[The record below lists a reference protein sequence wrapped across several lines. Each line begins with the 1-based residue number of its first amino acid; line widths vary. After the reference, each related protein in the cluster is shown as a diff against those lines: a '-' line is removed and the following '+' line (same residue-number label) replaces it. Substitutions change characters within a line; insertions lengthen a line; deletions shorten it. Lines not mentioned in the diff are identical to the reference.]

1 MIQPKVMNITS
12 TQLERVREL
21 YLDGYYLQAYRQ
33 AETICPLA
41 EWEGTEAM
49 LWAGR
54 LANNLGSYQL
64 GRKLHQK
71 AYRLAPHHSEARY
84 YKVRAIMERR
94 GPLAA
99 WKFLRQIGETINA
112 SSVVQSDWLAFHAV
126 VLGALRDFDAA
137 EGWLAKAERLDPT
150 NPWVWI
156 ERSHLFEVED
166 KYEESLAAAQR
177 SLELRPYFRPGVQSV
192 ASSLVLLGRDE
203 EALTVLQ
210 DAATRIESCWLVA
223 QLAQLQTELGLHVEA
238 RQNFERFAELAPL
251 CDPQTEQWLHARRAD
266 AAYMCGD
273 YEAALKYTQLSE
285 SPFHKLVA
293 ERMEAAGDE
302 TTRIVLP
309 VGFVRQHHMTCAP
322 ATLTFLSRFW
332 QKPAD
337 HLSVV
342 EAICYDGTP
351 ARSERDWAEKQ
362 GWFVREFCVNWD
374 DTVKLID
381 RGVPFTLTTVE
392 PGNAHL
398 QSVIGYDSR
407 RGTILGR
414 DPYHR
419 ELVEFA
425 AKEMLERYLSSGP
438 RGMAMVPLEQK
449 HLLEDLELHEA
460 PLYDGLYNVQQALF
474 AHNRAQADEVIQTM
488 KVAAEAHRLTWQAQL
503 SVAEYDC
510 DDVRVLTCLDKLLEL
525 FPEDANWRL
534 YKLSVLRRMARRDDR
549 LELLKTIC
557 DDKKSH
563 PLFWQMYADEL
574 SDDAREQAKVRK
586 LVYRQFRYHTTD
598 AHNFYQLANLLWT
611 QRRFAEA
618 KELYRFAACLKD
630 TNENYVRSYFTAS
643 QHFHEQAEAVRF
655 LKDRFQR
662 FGKRSSYPARTLAW
676 AYEQTGQE
684 PRALA
689 ALKEG
694 LALRPDDAEL
704 MLYTANALGLQG
716 KFDEA
721 EQLIQQA
728 EPKAR
733 RVDWL
738 QAASAL
744 ASYRGDTQTALA
756 MWQEIAQAEPLNIT
770 TISNIAQ
777 ALAETSGAAETIAYL
792 RARVAEF
799 PHNLALHRLLVQW
812 VRDDFA
818 ALEQA
823 LRTMIE
829 VDQVDAW
836 ARRELAIA
844 LCNQHRCQEALTEAE
859 LAQKLEPDHPG
870 AYNVLAKIYTEMN
883 QPDEAKTA
891 YRQALK
897 LSVDNDYAIANLIAL
912 SHSATERRA
921 ALEFVKEELIR
932 QVTFGDGLLA
942 FREHASSTLNAEE
955 LREVLQSAL
964 QGRPDLWHAWS
975 ALILHLIDMQKYE
988 EALPLAEQAAE
999 FFPLVPRIWFDL
1011 SLVHQARL
1019 NREGEI
1025 AALSRALEINPGWQK
1040 AIRQLA
1046 DAYMNSGE
1054 LEKALTT
1061 LEQGIA
1067 KAPLEAVNYG
1077 YLADVLWRLGEKEQA
1092 IERIKRAL
1100 TLMPEYDWAWGCL
1113 RTWSKELGREDD
1125 AIAFVRISA
1134 EQHAHQAGAWL
1145 LIAETLYRPEDLPE
1159 RLQALDRANEINPRL
1174 IGAHVLRVRL
1184 LAEAQRFDE
1193 ARAAC
1198 QPAIFNGD
1206 LPVRLRTAA
1215 ATIEAD
1221 SGNLDLAIEK
1231 MYEVVAEEPNNYE
1244 AWGRLADWLR
1254 LDEHRYDQYLQ
1265 VANEL
1270 VRIAPNYVISLGYL
1284 GEARKFNG
1292 DRQGAKEAY
1301 KRALALEADYVF
1313 GGFRLFDLQL
1323 EDGEFD
1329 DARATLKTLE
1339 QQVGG
1344 DDVVV
1349 SHLELAVKEN
1359 DANAA
1364 TMHFRKVCRSA
1375 TASRAQ
1381 LNHAIKTLADK
1392 LWGEPID
1399 KVLEEA
1405 IEWPDANPLV
1415 GEFWV
1420 ERWFGRDDAQKFRAR
1435 LEAFPNKNAVWHNAA
1450 SAYLE
1455 KLGQGKRGA
1464 EVRSFLSIH
1473 RDDLRQDNSSW
1484 GTVGYVLL
1492 ELHYEKEAANWLS
1505 DWPTRSELQPWMLW
1519 NGVLALRSLK
1529 RDDEAYQWGQH
1540 AVDLPPDHTSGPHH
1554 ILVALDDVLKGQ
1566 AEEGAERLRKVN
1578 YDELSEWQKFV
1589 YNTTVLIV
1597 EFYRALAQQRSS
1609 GWTTLFELGKLRGG
1623 SSFFWPDEVLYQ
1635 SHQRITQKIAQDAEN
1650 PGIKALAYWLIVWLY
1665 LKRSFL
1671 RS

>member
-1 MIQPKVMNITS
+1 MNITR
-12 TQLERVREL
+12 TQLERVRAL
-21 YLDGYYLQAYRQ
+21 YLDGYYLQAYRH
-33 AETICPLA
+33 AETICPLT

-54 LANNLGSYQL
+54 LANNLGSYRL
-64 GRKLHQK
+64 GRKLHLK
-71 AYRLAPHHSEARY
+71 AYRLAPDDGEARY
-84 YKVRAIMERR
+84 YKARVILERR

-99 WKFLRQIGETINA
+99 WNFLRKCGETINA
-112 SSVVQSDWLAFHAV
+112 SPVVQSDWLAYHAI

-137 EGWLAKAERLDPT
+137 EEWLAKAEKVDPT
-150 NPWVWI
+150 NPWIWI
-156 ERSHLFEVED
+156 ERSHLFDLED
-166 KYEESLAAAQR
+166 KYEEGLAAAQR
-177 SLELRPYFRPGVQSV
+177 SLELRPYFRPGVQGV

-203 EALTVLQ
+203 EALAVLE

-223 QLAQLQTELGLHVEA
+223 QLAQLQTELGLHAEA

-251 CDPQTEQWLHARRAD
+251 LDKPSEQWLHTQRAD

-273 YEAALKYTQLSE
+273 YEAALKYVQLSE
-285 SPFHKLVA
+285 SPFHKIVA
-293 ERMEAAGDE
+293 ERMEAANGDAK
-302 TTRIVLP
+302 RIVLP

-374 DTVKLID
+374 DTVKLIE

-407 RGTILGR
+407 RGTILAR
-414 DPYHR
+414 DPYNR

-425 AKEMLERYLSSGP
+425 AKEMLERYRSSGP

-449 HLLEDLELHEA
+449 HLLADLELHEA
-460 PLYDGLYNVQQALF
+460 PLYDGLYHVQQALF
-474 AHNRAQADEVIQTM
+474 AHNRAQADEIIQTM
-488 KVAAEAHRLTWQAQL
+488 TATAEGHRLTLAAQL

-510 DDVRVLTCLDKLLEL
+510 DDVRVLACLDKLLEL

-534 YKLSVLRRMARRDDR
+534 HKLSVLRRMARRDDR

-574 SDDAREQAKVRK
+574 SDDGREQVKVRK
-586 LVYRQFRYHTTD
+586 LLHRLFRYHATD
-598 AHNFYQLANLLWT
+598 AHHFYQLANLLWT

-689 ALKEG
+689 VLKEG
-694 LALRPDDAEL
+694 LALRPDDTEL
-704 MLYTANALGLQG
+704 MLYTANALALQG
-716 KFDEA
+716 RFAEA

-728 EPKAR
+728 EPTAR
-733 RVDWL
+733 RTDWL

-744 ASYRGDTQTALA
+744 ASYRGDTKTALT
-756 MWQEIAQAEPLNIT
+756 MWQEIAQSEPLNIT
-770 TISNIAQ
+770 TTSNIAQ
-777 ALAETSGAAETIAYL
+777 ALAETSGEAETVAYL

-812 VRDDFA
+812 LRDDVV

-829 VDQVDAW
+829 VDPVDAW
-836 ARRELAIA
+836 ARRELAMA
-844 LCNQHRCQEALTEAE
+844 LVLQHRCQEALAEAE
-859 LAQKLEPDHPG
+859 LAQKLDPNHPG
-870 AYNVLAKIYTEMN
+870 AYNVLGRAYTENN
-883 QPDEAKTA
+883 QPDEAKAA
-891 YRQALK
+891 YRQSIRI
-897 LSVDNDYAIANLIAL
+897 SVDSDYAIGKLIEL
-912 SHSATERRA
+912 SHSAAERRA
-921 ALEFVKEELIR
+921 ALQFVKEELIR

-942 FREHASSTLNAEE
+942 YREHASGTLNAEE

-964 QGRPDLWHAWS
+964 QARPDLWHAWS
-975 ALILHLIDMQKYE
+975 ALTLHLIDMQLYD

-999 FFPLVPRIWFDL
+999 FFPLVPRVWFDL

-1019 NREGEI
+1019 NRQGEI
-1025 AALSRALEINPGWQK
+1025 AALERALEINPGWQK
-1040 AIRQLA
+1040 ALRQLA
-1046 DAYMNSGE
+1046 DAYTNLGE
-1054 LEKALTT
+1054 LEKARAT
-1061 LEQGIA
+1061 LEQAIA

-1077 YLADVLWRLGEKEQA
+1077 YLADVLWRLGEKDQA
-1092 IERIKRAL
+1092 IERIKHAL
-1100 TLMPEYDWAWGCL
+1100 TLMPDYDWGWGCL

-1125 AIAFVRISA
+1125 AIAFVRASA

-1159 RLQALDRANEINPRL
+1159 RLRALDRANEINPRL

-1184 LAEAQRFDE
+1184 LAEAHRFDE

-1198 QPAIFNGD
+1198 HPAIFNGD

-1215 ATIEAD
+1215 ATIEAEN
-1221 SGNLDLAIEK
+1221 GNVELAIEK
-1231 MYEVVAEEPNNYE
+1231 MYEVVGEEPNNYE
-1244 AWGRLADWLR
+1244 AWCRLADWLR
-1254 LDEHRYDQYLQ
+1254 LDQRRNEQYLQ
-1265 VANEL
+1265 AANEL
-1270 VRIAPNYVISLGYL
+1270 VRIAPNYVVSLGYL
-1284 GEARKFNG
+1284 GEARKHNG
-1292 DRQGAKEAY
+1292 DRPGAKEAY

-1313 GGFRLFDLQL
+1313 GGFRLFDLQM
-1323 EDGEFD
+1323 EDDEFAA
-1329 DARATLKTLE
+1329 ARATLQILE

-1344 DDVVV
+1344 DDVIV
-1349 SHLELAVKEN
+1349 SYLELAAKEN
-1359 DANAA
+1359 DVEA
-1364 TMHFRKVCRSA
+1364 TATQFRRLCRSA
-1375 TASRAQ
+1375 TANRGHF
-1381 LNHAIKTLADK
+1381 NHAVKTLADK
-1392 LWGEPID
+1392 MWGEQID
-1399 KVLEEA
+1399 AVLGEA
-1405 IEWPDANPLV
+1405 IEWADANPLV
-1415 GEFWV
+1415 GELWV
-1420 ERWFGRDDAQKFRAR
+1420 ERWFERDDAPKFRAQM
-1435 LEAFPNKNAVWHNAA
+1435 EAAANKNAVWHSAA
-1450 SAYLE
+1450 TVYLE
-1455 KLGQGKRGA
+1455 KLAQARRGA
-1464 EVRSFLSIH
+1464 EARAFIGKLSNH
-1473 RDDLRQDNSSW
+1473 LRQDNNTW
-1484 GTVGYVLL
+1484 GTVGYVWL
-1492 ELHYEKEAANWLS
+1492 ELHHEREAAEWLS
-1505 DWPTRSELQPWMLW
+1505 DWPTRSSLQPWMLW

-1529 RDDEAYQWGQH
+1529 RDDEAYQWSQH
-1540 AVDLPPDHTSGPHH
+1540 ALGLPPDNLSAAHQV
-1554 ILVALDDVLKGQ
+1554 LVALDDVLAGE
-1566 AEEGAERLRKVN
+1566 AEHSAEQLSRVTYEALSDWQRIE
-1578 YDELSEWQKFV
+1578 YD
-1589 YNTTVLIV
+1589 TAVLMI
-1597 EFYRALAQQRSS
+1597 EFARALILQRGA
-1609 GWTTLFELGKLRGG
+1609 GWKTLFEMGKLRGG
-1623 SSFFWPDEVLYQ
+1623 IPYFWRDEVLYR
-1635 SHQRITQKIAQDAEN
+1635 SHQRATQKIAQDAEN
-1650 PGIKALAYWLIVWLY
+1650 PGVKALAYWLTVWLY